1 MIIILKNI
9 VILRWK
15 NNEFK
20 SLFYKFYYA
29 KITDCDAHPKDPE
42 NEDIGIFASQ
52 DPVAVDQACIDA
64 VYNHPNPKKKSLI
77 DRIES
82 KNGLHILKAA
92 EQKGLGSRRYELIEC
107 IIESE
112 DIFK

>member
-42 NEDIGIFASQ
+42 IEYIGIFASQ

-82 KNGLHILKAA
+82 KKWFTYF
-92 EQKGLGSRRYELIEC
+92 KSSRTKRTW
-107 IIESE
+107 
-112 DIFK
+112 K